1 MRKLQSQAV
10 PAVIPAI
17 HLPAARRV
25 LRLTARLWL
34 PAALRRARSDRLPLD
49 ERVRLVGEW

>member
-34 PAALRRARSDRLPLD
+34 PAPLRRARHSHLPLD
-49 ERVRLVGEW
+49 ERVRLTGEW